1 MASDFRKMATVRR
14 VDAIE
19 PIEGADRIEVSRVD
33 GWRVITRKNEYAV
46 GDLCVYLEIDTFC
59 PVDVEPLAFLAD
71 RGTKTMMV
79 DGKEIIGSVLKT
91 VKLRGVLSQG
101 LLIKPSEFGISDEE
115 AAKLCDEEA
124 DVSERIG
131 VWEYHRPVKENGSPK
146 FILNPYDVSC
156 APVTNAE
163 RIQNCTKFWD
173 VLQKVDAVCTIKVDG
188 MSMTMVYDSRRE
200 KLRLFSHHREIDYN
214 EPSIAQVCYKT
225 AKKQGLVEF
234 CERHPDITIQFELS
248 GPNAQRGATKEPR
261 CWVFAVWDRRE
272 MRKLTQDEM
281 SGDEWESV
289 SRSYVPQFI
298 NVSMRFNG
306 KDFMT
311 TVDDVLAW
319 TDTLYG
325 IVQNG
330 RKDEGVVFHITGQGS
345 ATDEEWTALQHRLG
359 PNMEVKAVS
368 NRYLCNR
375 GK

>member
-1 MASDFRKMATVRR
+1 MSSDTRKMATIRR

-19 PIEGADRIEVSRVD
+19 PIEGADRIECAKVD
-33 GWRVITRKNEYAV
+33 GWRVVVKRGEFAPNA
-46 GDLCVYLEIDTFC
+46 LCVYLEIDTFC

-71 RGTKTMMV
+71 RGTRKMVV
-79 DGKEIIGSVLKT
+79 DGEEKVGAVLKT
-91 VKLRGVLSQG
+91 AKLRGVLSQG
-101 LLIKPSEFGISDEE
+101 LCISPSVFGISEEE

-131 VWEYHRPVKENGSPK
+131 VWEYRRPIKEGGSPK
-146 FILNPYDVSC
+146 FILNPYDPSC
-156 APVTNAE
+156 APVTDAE

-173 VLQKVDAVCTIKVDG
+173 VLQKVDADCTIKVDG
-188 MSMTMVYDSRRE
+188 MSMTMVYDSRRN

-214 EPSIAQVCYKT
+214 EPSVAQVCYEQ

-234 CERHPDITIQFELS
+234 CETHPDITIQFELS

-261 CWVFAVWDRRE
+261 CWVFAVWDRKE
-272 MRKLTQDEM
+272 MRKLTREEM
-281 SGDEWESV
+281 EGDDWWNVRGSF
-289 SRSYVPQFI
+289 VPQFV
-298 NVSMRFNG
+298 NVSMGFNG

-330 RKDEGVVFHITGQGS
+330 RKDEGVVFHITGQGK
-345 ATDEEWTALQHRLG
+345 ATDEEWTTLQHRLG

-368 NRYLCNR
+368 NLYLQKR